1 MVGCHLGHVEVTSC
15 WMQDCNIEEYTTV
28 HAVRS
33 AAGARPGAEPVVS
46 AEMCCAP
53 LGGSLAKAQLTEEER
68 LASTAEVDKTLF
80 FVYCKSPCGRVE
92 PGKLRVRCATCGQGC
107 FLLDRVATN
116 THVLACEDRTLAE
129 RLTGQLVHSQLAA
142 QNVRLGRLSG
152 SCEQEGCGGRL
163 ADFFFKCA
171 SSNRLE
177 GHDQRGSTV
186 LPLVRCN
193 FLGVPCLS
201 CTDVSRI
208 VLVFPCTSSHVI
220 CLECFGIY
228 CRSRLDERGFVQHPQ
243 LGSTL
248 PCPVGCD
255 DSFIQETHHF
265 CLLGPEQVLSAV
277 NSWPAGPKIRKVQV
291 QVHERGHHNL
301 AHLDLNFPY
310 LRSCGPA
317 VDGGHCEDARRVSR
331 VFVRVSAVNSWPAGP
346 KIRKVQVQVHERGHH
361 NLAHLDLNFPY
372 LRSCGPAVDGGHCE
386 DARRVSRVLL
396 GYQRY
401 QRFAAEEFVLQA
413 GGVLCPQPGCGQGI
427 LVDQGCTRVTCEAA
441 TQGCGFVF
449 CRLCL
454 QGHHLGPCV
463 RDQDD
468 SAALGSVSA
477 YPVDEAQARD
487 SRWDEASRLTVRST
501 TKPCP
506 MCRTPTERDG
516 GCMHMICSRSQCGFQ
531 WCWLCQTEWSR
542 NCMGAHWFG

>member
-1 MVGCHLGHVEVTSC
+1 MDEVTINVKFSTNLAISVTVKRDC
-15 WMQDCNIEEYTTV
+15 TVRAMKERLACQLDVPVQELRVIFAGKELRDDAYFKDCNIEEYTTV

-33 AAGARPGAEPVVS
+33 ATGATPGAEPVVS

-53 LGGSLAKAQLTEEER
+53 LGGDLAKAQLTEEER
-68 LASTAEVDKTLF
+68 LASMAEVNKTLF

-107 FLLDRVATN
+107 FLLDREPSCWPD
-116 THVLACEDRTLAE
+116 VLE
-129 RLTGQLVHSQLAA
+129 RG
-142 QNVRLGRLSG
+142 RLGGR
-152 SCEQEGCGGRL
+152 CEQEGCGGRL

-265 CLLGPEQVLSAV
+265 CLLGPEQ
-277 NSWPAGPKIRKVQV
+277 
-291 QVHERGHHNL
+291 
-301 AHLDLNFPY
+301 
-310 LRSCGPA
+310 
-317 VDGGHCEDARRVSR
+317 
-331 VFVRVSAVNSWPAGP
+331 
-346 KIRKVQVQVHERGHH
+346 
-361 NLAHLDLNFPY
+361 
-372 LRSCGPAVDGGHCE
+372 
-386 DARRVSRVLL
+386 
-396 GYQRY
+396 YQRY

-454 QGHHLGPCV
+454 QGHHLGPCI
-463 RDQDD
+463 RDEHDEA

>member
-1 MVGCHLGHVEVTSC
+1 MAASFLRWLLYVLASTFQRPLAFLRRGWPPPHVAMDEVTINVQFSTNLAISVTVKRDC
-15 WMQDCNIEEYTTV
+15 TVKAMKERLASQLDVPVQELRVIFAGKELRDDAYFKDCNIEEYTTV

-33 AAGARPGAEPVVS
+33 AACATPGAEPVVS

-107 FLLDRVATN
+107 FLLDREPSCWPD
-116 THVLACEDRTLAE
+116 VLE
-129 RLTGQLVHSQLAA
+129 RG
-142 QNVRLGRLSG
+142 RLGGR
-152 SCEQEGCGGRL
+152 CEQEGCGGRL

-220 CLECFGIY
+220 CLECFGTY

-265 CLLGPEQVLSAV
+265 CLLGPEQ
-277 NSWPAGPKIRKVQV
+277 
-291 QVHERGHHNL
+291 
-301 AHLDLNFPY
+301 
-310 LRSCGPA
+310 
-317 VDGGHCEDARRVSR
+317 
-331 VFVRVSAVNSWPAGP
+331 
-346 KIRKVQVQVHERGHH
+346 
-361 NLAHLDLNFPY
+361 
-372 LRSCGPAVDGGHCE
+372 
-386 DARRVSRVLL
+386 
-396 GYQRY
+396 YQRY

-427 LVDQGCTRVTCEAA
+427 LVDLGCTRVTCEAA

-454 QGHHLGPCV
+454 QGHHLGPCI
-463 RDQDD
+463 RDEEDEA
-468 SAALGSVSA
+468 SAALGSVWA
-477 YPVDEAQARD
+477 YPVDEAQARG

>member
-1 MVGCHLGHVEVTSC
+1 MAATLLRWVLYVLVSSFQRPLAFLRFRKPTPPVDMNEMTINVKFSTNLAISVTVKRDCTVRDMKERLASKLDVPVEELRVIFAGKELR
-15 WMQDCNIEEYTTV
+15 DGANFKDYNVEEYTTV

-33 AAGARPGAEPVVS
+33 AAGAAPNSAPVVS

-68 LASTAEVDKTLF
+68 LARTAEADKTLF

-92 PGKLRVRCATCGQGC
+92 PGKLRVRCAACGQGC
-107 FLLDRVATN
+107 FLLHREPSCWQD
-116 THVLACEDRTLAE
+116 VLE
-129 RLTGQLVHSQLAA
+129 R
-142 QNVRLGRLSG
+142 GRMGG
-152 SCEQEGCGGRL
+152 SCQQEGCGGRL
-163 ADFFFKCA
+163 AEFFFKCA
-171 SSNRLE
+171 SSNRLAE
-177 GHDQRGSTV
+177 HDQSGLPV

-193 FLGVPCLS
+193 FLKVPCLS

-220 CLECFGIY
+220 CLECFGTY
-228 CRSRLDERGFVQHPQ
+228 CRSRLDERGFVQHPE

-265 CLLGPEQVLSAV
+265 CLLGPEQ
-277 NSWPAGPKIRKVQV
+277 
-291 QVHERGHHNL
+291 
-301 AHLDLNFPY
+301 
-310 LRSCGPA
+310 
-317 VDGGHCEDARRVSR
+317 
-331 VFVRVSAVNSWPAGP
+331 
-346 KIRKVQVQVHERGHH
+346 
-361 NLAHLDLNFPY
+361 
-372 LRSCGPAVDGGHCE
+372 
-386 DARRVSRVLL
+386 
-396 GYQRY
+396 YQRY
-401 QRFAAEEFVLQA
+401 QRFAAEEYVLQA

-427 LVDQGCTRVTCEAA
+427 LADPDCTRVTCEAS

-454 QGHHLGPCV
+454 QGHHLGPCI
-463 RDQDD
+463 RDEDD
-468 SAALGSVSA
+468 EASAAPGSVSSLG
-477 YPVDEAQARD
+477 YPVDEARARG
-487 SRWDEASRLTVRST
+487 SRWDEASRLMVRST

-506 MCRTPTERDG
+506 KCRTPTERDG

-542 NCMGAHWFG
+542 DCMGAHWFG